1 MRFLKNKFT
10 RLFQRPNHC
19 VRIVGASFPILV
31 VDKKR
36 ITTSRLPC
44 RHVPPPIT
52 HHKTTREI
60 YLPLVRRVNQHPRFW
75 FSTITTIRVRVITRP
90 DVVTQPRDTE
100 SVVHRLYHFPGLNAG
115 SDIRL
120 VRNDDDQKSSL
131 VQRFNCLFRARKKFK
146 LFQNSGGIRPAIAH
160 YCAINH
166 PITIEEHR
174 SLHVT
179 CTENAIRVT
188 LTTLSRSAVNLD
200 GKPDNARPPPEMLP
214 CVG

>member
-60 YLPLVRRVNQHPRFW
+60 YLPRVRRVNQHPRFR
-75 FSTITTIRVRVITRP
+75 FATITAIRVRVITRP
-90 DVVTQPRDTE
+90 DVVTQPRGTE

-120 VRNDDDQKSSL
+120 VRDDNDQKSSL
-131 VQRFNCLFRARKKFK
+131 VQRLNRPFRPREQLK
-146 LFQNSGGIRPAIAH
+146 LLQNRRGIRLPVAH
-160 YCAINH
+160 HCTINH
-166 PITIEEHR
+166 SITIEEHR
-174 SLHVT
+174 SLHIT
-179 CTENAIRVT
+179 CTENVIRVT
-188 LTTLSRSAVNLD
+188 LTTLLRSAVNLD
-200 GKPDNARPPPEMLP
+200 GKPDNARPPPEMPP